1 MQQSPEQPL
10 KVLEFYSGVGG
21 WHYALS
27 ASSLSGRCAVVGAF
41 ELNPNANAVYAHNFD
56 VKPRQC
62 NIEKLRLAELEAFDA
77 EMWVMS
83 PPCQPFT
90 RLGKRKD
97 VDDHRTDSCLSLLA
111 KIPAMAR
118 PPRHLL
124 LENVQGF
131 ECSETRRRL
140 VGILASC
147 DYTLEEFL
155 LDPRQLGVPNSR
167 LRYYMIATRQTDAP
181 PSQAAAEGAA
191 ALVAGDGEGTAM
203 DTPAVLRREPPT
215 AGGSGGAGGGVRKLR
230 EFLEPEPE
238 PTVPAA
244 GAGGAAAPLDGGALL
259 SEKVLLQSGGCVD
272 IVLRDSAH
280 TTCFTKA
287 YSQYAKG
294 TGSVL
299 ASACDSPES
308 ACALLGWTEE
318 QHALYCAKDV
328 YGDGH
333 AAGSGSLEVP
343 RDDIERLRALRL
355 RYFSPREVANLMG
368 FPPAPRF
375 RFPDSVTTK
384 QRYKLLGNSVRPA
397 DWQDSFRSRCLF
409 IPWLSPAA
417 VFSCISL
424 HTNLHARVSAAT
436 RWYSQYAWDSDAA
449 AGIDQSSDLAGGA
462 RGARHG
468 AAAARWCRQKSGC
481 RIVRRTRRR
490 HLTAA
495 AIV

>member
-1 MQQSPEQPL
+1 MEQQAALGGRDHDAPRDHQQPL
-10 KVLEFYSGVGG
+10 KVLEFYSGIGG
-21 WHYALS
+21 WHYALA
-27 ASSLSGRCAVVGAF
+27 ASTLRCEVVGAF
-41 ELNPNANAVYAHNFD
+41 ELNPNANEVYAHNFSM
-56 VKPRQC
+56 KPRQC
-62 NIEKLRLAELEAFDA
+62 NIEKLRLVELEAFGAD
-77 EMWVMS
+77 MWVMS

-111 KIPAMAR
+111 KIPVMAH

-140 VGILASC
+140 TGILASC
-147 DYTLEEFL
+147 DYKLEEFL

-181 PSQAAAEGAA
+181 PSAAAAEA
-191 ALVAGDGEGTAM
+191 VAGLVTGDGTE
-203 DTPAVLRREPPT
+203 DKTPALLQREPPSG
-215 AGGSGGAGGGVRKLR
+215 GGSSATARRKLR

-238 PTVPAA
+238 QRDPAA
-244 GAGGAAAPLDGGALL
+244 ADRTAVVGGNGVGNAL

-299 ASACDSPES
+299 ASACDGPDDAST
-308 ACALLGWTEE
+308 LLGWTEDE
-318 QHALYCAKDV
+318 YALYCAKDV

-343 RDDIERLRALRL
+343 RDDTEKLRALRL

-368 FPPAPRF
+368 FPPAF
-375 RFPDSVTTK
+375 QFPESITTK
-384 QRYKLLGNSVRPA
+384 QRYKLLGNSVRNPVHFPLA
-397 DWQDSFRSRCLF
+397 RAVQIARPEQLVTRASAERC
-409 IPWLSPAA
+409 
-417 VFSCISL
+417 
-424 HTNLHARVSAAT
+424 R
-436 RWYSQYAWDSDAA
+436 
-449 AGIDQSSDLAGGA
+449 AGLDYCVDLAG
-462 RGARHG
+462 
-468 AAAARWCRQKSGC
+468 
-481 RIVRRTRRR
+481 
-490 HLTAA
+490 
-495 AIV
+495 

>member
-1 MQQSPEQPL
+1 MEKALPAAPAAL
-10 KVLEFYSGVGG
+10 KVLEFYSGIGG
-21 WHYALS
+21 WHYALA
-27 ASSLSGRCAVVGAF
+27 ASSLHCEVVAAF
-41 ELNPNANAVYAHNFD
+41 ELNPNANEVYAHNFSLT
-56 VKPRQC
+56 PRQC

-111 KIPAMAR
+111 KIPAMTR

-155 LDPRQLGVPNSR
+155 LDPRQIGVPNAR

-181 PSQAAAEGAA
+181 PSPAAAEAVGT
-191 ALVAGDGEGTAM
+191 LVSGDGTEQKIPALLKRHPPIETA
-203 DTPAVLRREPPT
+203 TVSR
-215 AGGSGGAGGGVRKLR
+215 RKLR

-238 PTVPAA
+238 LGTPASTETKAVVDGRGAGARAA
-244 GAGGAAAPLDGGALL
+244 GAPGANLL

-299 ASACDSPES
+299 ASACDG
-308 ACALLGWTEE
+308 ADDANALLGWTKE
-318 QHALYCAKDV
+318 QYALYCAKDV

-333 AAGSGSLEVP
+333 TEGSGSLEVP
-343 RDDIERLRALRL
+343 RADIGRLRALRL

-368 FPPAPRF
+368 FPPAPAF
-375 RFPDSVTTK
+375 QFPDSITTK
-384 QRYKLLGNSVRPA
+384 QRYKLLGNSVRTLRA
-397 DWQDSFRSRCLF
+397 AWFSVMDS
-409 IPWLSPAA
+409 
-417 VFSCISL
+417 SCGLKI
-424 HTNLHARVSAAT
+424 TF
-436 RWYSQYAWDSDAA
+436 
-449 AGIDQSSDLAGGA
+449 
-462 RGARHG
+462 
-468 AAAARWCRQKSGC
+468 KP
-481 RIVRRTRRR
+481 
-490 HLTAA
+490 
-495 AIV
+495 